1 VKGAT
6 VLHVIATLNIGGAEK
21 QLALLLGGLDRTR
34 FRPILACTTQAGP
47 LLGPVADGGVEVRVF
62 HKRGRVDP
70 RLVADLRR
78 FMRERRPDIVHTW
91 MFTANTWG
99 RVAALLARVPALVA
113 SERCVDLW
121 KGPLHRGLDRLLA
134 VPTRRVIA
142 NSRAVARFLI
152 EGEGIPA
159 SRLRVVTNGLD
170 PRDAERLRP
179 RAPQEVAALRRA
191 LGIEPG
197 ALVVGDV
204 SRLDPKNGLLC
215 WAAVI
220 GRLAE
225 RHPSLVAVHAG
236 GAVLEIERRYA
247 KRLDEEIARRGLGGR
262 VRMLGVRRDLEAVLP
277 ALDLFLHTSTMEG
290 FPNCV
295 MEAMA
300 ASLPVVATRA
310 GGTPELVAEGETGCL
325 ADVDEADG
333 LAARASALLDDP
345 LLRRRLGE
353 AGARRVREICSL
365 RRMIEETERVYDE
378 VLEEA
383 RSAGGRRREGGRS

>member
-1 VKGAT
+1 VRVVT

-21 QLALLLGGLDRTR
+21 QLALLLNGLDRSR
-34 FRPILACTTQAGP
+34 FRPVLACTTEAGP
-47 LLGPVADGGVEVRVF
+47 LLEPLADGGVEVRVF

-70 RLVADLRR
+70 RLVAGLRR
-78 FMRERRPDIVHTW
+78 FMLEKRPDIVHTW

-99 RVAALLARVPALVA
+99 RLAALLARVPVLVA

-121 KGPLHRGLDRLLA
+121 KGPLHRGIDRLLA
-134 VPTRRVIA
+134 LPTRRLIA

-152 EGEGIPA
+152 EREGIPA
-159 SRLRVVTNGLD
+159 SCLSVVPNGLD
-170 PRDAERLRP
+170 PHDAERLRR
-179 RAPQEVAALRRA
+179 RAPDEVAALRRA
-191 LGIEPG
+191 LGIDPA

-236 GAVLEIERRYA
+236 GAILEVERRYA
-247 KRLDEEIARRGLGGR
+247 VRLQEEIARRGLAGR

-310 GGTPELVAEGETGCL
+310 GGTPELVAEGETGRL
-325 ADVDEADG
+325 ADVDDADA
-333 LAARASALLDDP
+333 LAERASALLADP
-345 LLRRRLGE
+345 SLRRRMGE

-365 RRMIEETERVYDE
+365 GRMIEDTERVYDE
-378 VLEEA
+378 VLEKA
-383 RSAGGRRREGGRS
+383 RR